1 MIKEFRSGG
10 GDPMTTYDIT
20 VTREGKWWMVDV
32 PAIDGLTQARRLSE
46 IRDMAVS
53 LIAITEDVP
62 ASQVAVNVVA
72 MIVDGIDLVEQRGQI
87 DAEREAAR
95 DAERKVAELTVDLV
109 RKLNADHVPLRDIGE
124 AVGVSFQRVHQLLN
138 A

>member
-1 MIKEFRSGG
+1 MMS
-10 GDPMTTYDIT
+10 YDIT

-46 IRDMAVS
+46 IKDMAIS
-53 LIAITEDVP
+53 LISITVDLP
-62 ASQVAVNVVA
+62 PSQVGVNVVA
-72 MIVDGIDLVEQRGQI
+72 MIVDGTDLMKLRQQI
-87 DAEREAAR
+87 DTERDAAR
-95 DAERKVAELTVDLV
+95 DAERKVAALTADLV

-124 AVGVSFQRVHQLLN
+124 AVGVSFQRVHQLLR

>member
-1 MIKEFRSGG
+1 MK
-10 GDPMTTYDIT
+10 TYDIT
-20 VTREGKWWMVDV
+20 VTREGKWWMVAV

-53 LIAITEDVP
+53 LIAITLDVP
-62 ASQVAVNVVA
+62 ASRVGVNVVA
-72 MIVDGIDLVEQRGQI
+72 MIVDGTDLVERRRQI
-87 DAEREAAR
+87 DVEREAAR
-95 DAERKVAELTVDLV
+95 QAERKAAALMADLV
-109 RKLNADHVPLRDIGE
+109 RKLDADHVPLRDIGE

>member
-1 MIKEFRSGG
+1 MK
-10 GDPMTTYDIT
+10 TYDIT
-20 VTREGKWWMVDV
+20 VSREGKWWMIEV

-46 IRDMAVS
+46 IEEMALS
-53 LIAITEDVP
+53 LIAITLDVP
-62 ASQVAVNVVA
+62 SSQVGVNIVA
-72 MIVDGIDLVEQRGQI
+72 MLVEGTDLVESRRQI

-95 DAERKVAELTVDLV
+95 NAERKVAALTVDLV
-109 RKLNADHVPLRDIGE
+109 RKLDEDHVPLRDIGE

>member
-1 MIKEFRSGG
+1 M
-10 GDPMTTYDIT
+10 MTYDVT

-46 IRDMAVS
+46 IKEMAVS
-53 LIAITEDVP
+53 LISITLDLP
-62 ASQVAVNVVA
+62 PSQVGVNVVA
-72 MIVDGIDLVEQRGQI
+72 MIVDGTNLMKLRQQI
-87 DAEREAAR
+87 DTERDAAR
-95 DAERKVAELTVDLV
+95 DAERKVAALTADLV

-124 AVGVSFQRVHQLLN
+124 AVGVSFQRVHQMLR

>member
-1 MIKEFRSGG
+1 MMS
-10 GDPMTTYDIT
+10 YDIT

-46 IRDMAVS
+46 IKDMAIS
-53 LIAITEDVP
+53 LISITVDLP
-62 ASQVAVNVVA
+62 PSQVGVNVVA
-72 MIVDGIDLVEQRGQI
+72 MIVDGTDLMKLRQQI
-87 DAEREAAR
+87 DTERDAAR
-95 DAERKVAELTVDLV
+95 DAERKVAALTADLV

>member
-1 MIKEFRSGG
+1 MQGSQRVK
-10 GDPMTTYDIT
+10 TYNVT
-20 VTREGKWWMVDV
+20 VTREGKWWMIDV

-46 IRDMAVS
+46 IKDMAIS
-53 LIAITEDVP
+53 LIAITLDVP
-62 ASQVAVNVVA
+62 ASQVGVNIVA
-72 MIVDGIDLVEQRGQI
+72 MIVDGTDLVERRQQI
-87 DAEREAAR
+87 ENEREAAR
-95 DAERKVAELTVDLV
+95 QAEHKVSELMVDLV